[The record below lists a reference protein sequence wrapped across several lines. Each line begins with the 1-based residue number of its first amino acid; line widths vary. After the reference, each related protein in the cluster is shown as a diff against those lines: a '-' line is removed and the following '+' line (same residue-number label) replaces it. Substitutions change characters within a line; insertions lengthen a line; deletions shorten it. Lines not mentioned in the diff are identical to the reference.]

1 MNSQIDILIKLQDL
15 VIARDEHY
23 SHGDG
28 SQIDRLTEEIEKLKE
43 ELDDRSRLLFDRI
56 YKRNHLVLAQV
67 VNGCCSGCGMGV
79 PVSLAQMI
87 KRREHLVACQAC
99 GRVLYDDGSTV
110 VLSKR
115 SDEEPKVG
123 LERFAT
129 PEMMVASLSGKEPE
143 TAIYELAAR
152 MEKAKRVH
160 DAAAITDGALQR
172 EGILSTAMDGGIALP
187 HVRGVENS
195 LPAVAIGISKDG
207 IKWDE
212 EGHIVHIV
220 SLASIPVSGSAFYM
234 NLTANILKVFDD
246 EKVRKEVIASET
258 DAALWKLIEKKL
270 RKYLK

>member
-15 VIARDEHY
+15 VIARDEHH

-28 SQIDRLTEEIEKLKE
+28 SQIDRLTEEIDALKE
-43 ELDDRSRLLFDRI
+43 ELDERSRLIFDRI

-110 VLSKR
+110 VLNKR
-115 SDEEPKVG
+115 SNEEQLSG

-129 PEMMVASLSGKEPE
+129 PEMMVASLQGNEKE
-143 TAIYELAAR
+143 TAIYELAGR

-160 DAAAITDGALQR
+160 DAAAITDGTLQR
-172 EGILSTAMDGGIALP
+172 EGILSTAMDNGVALP

-195 LPAVAIGISKDG
+195 LPAVAIGISKAG

-212 EGHIVHIV
+212 EGRVVHIV
-220 SLASIPVSGSAFYM
+220 VLASIPVSGSAFYM
-234 NLTANILKVFDD
+234 SFTANILKVLADD
-246 EKVRKEVIASET
+246 KIREEIIASDS
-258 DAALWKLIEKKL
+258 DAALWKIVEKKL